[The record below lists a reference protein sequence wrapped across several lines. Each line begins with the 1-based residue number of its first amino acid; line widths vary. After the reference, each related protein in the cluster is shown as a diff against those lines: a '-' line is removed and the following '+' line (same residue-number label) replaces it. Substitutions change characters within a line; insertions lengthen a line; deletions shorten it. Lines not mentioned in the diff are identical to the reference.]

1 MLVKYFLV
9 NETVNKTSVWSS
21 QAPATLINL
30 DFCLEILGAEQAR
43 VTPFVFANFFRGNK
57 IERRIPGH
65 IFTSGTDLHS
75 TPSYAYIHVCPGA
88 FPP

>member
-21 QAPATLINL
+21 QATATLINL

-57 IERRIPGH
+57 IGRRRRGRLFRRTTMRVNFSLI
-65 IFTSGTDLHS
+65 
-75 TPSYAYIHVCPGA
+75 V
-88 FPP
+88 